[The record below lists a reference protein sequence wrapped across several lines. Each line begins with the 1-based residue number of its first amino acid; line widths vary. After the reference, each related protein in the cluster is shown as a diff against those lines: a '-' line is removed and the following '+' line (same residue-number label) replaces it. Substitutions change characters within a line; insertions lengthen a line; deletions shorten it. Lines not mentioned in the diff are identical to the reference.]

1 LPTLAGVERTTPGL
15 SERAAGYRECVG
27 EHDHP
32 FAEIERTFKRAVAA
46 LQQAEIPFLL
56 GGALASWARGGPES
70 RKDLDFVVKPDDAER
85 ALAALVDLGMR
96 AERPAEDWLLK
107 AWDGDVLVDL
117 IFRPMGLEVDDEVI
131 ARGEDMDVM
140 AMRVRVMSLEDVLV
154 SKLLALGDHALDLE
168 SPLQIARALR
178 ERIDWSE
185 IAARTSASPYAR
197 AFLTLVEELGIAP
210 AAQDHADRARIRV
223 LD

>member
-1 LPTLAGVERTTPGL
+1 MPGYGEFV
-15 SERAAGYRECVG
+15 SER
-27 EHDHP
+27 DHP
-32 FAEIERTFKRAVAA
+32 FADIERTFKRAVAA
-46 LQQAEIPFLL
+46 LQGAEIPFLL

-70 RKDLDFVVKPDDAER
+70 RKDLDFMVRPDDAER
-85 ALAALVDLGMR
+85 ALAALTDIGMR
-96 AERPAEDWLLK
+96 PEQPAEDWLLK
-107 AWDGDVLVDL
+107 AWDGGVLVDL

-140 AMRVRVMSLEDVLV
+140 AIRVRVMALEDVMV

-168 SPLQIARALR
+168 SPLQIARSLR

-185 IAARTSASPYAR
+185 VAARTSDSPYAR

-210 AAQDHADRARIRV
+210 AARRRQGRARIRV
-223 LD
+223 VD